1 MIIGNDT
8 KKWADCPKIILILR
22 RIEILEIGGCGLM
35 NNLLKDDFYE
45 YVNGDWMKTAVI
57 PADKP
62 ATGGFQDLVD
72 GIDKLLQTEFKD
84 MLADESKI
92 PQGKMKDV
100 IAYYELAKDYKTR
113 DELGAEPIQPL
124 LSRIRGLKDY
134 EDLNQQLTDWVL
146 EGLPLPFSL
155 NVDQDMKNTQQ
166 NVLFA
171 YPADTILPDKTYYAK
186 EHPQGAKLLEVF
198 AAMTIAVL
206 EKMGHNQK
214 EAQQIT
220 EDALAFDRLIV
231 PHVRSS
237 EENADYSKNY
247 NPRSFTEFC
256 AYAPVLDLKELV
268 ENLIKT
274 TPETI
279 IVTEPDY
286 FDALNTLLTEENF
299 SLLQNWLYIQT
310 ALGYT
315 NLLSEELR
323 QLGGTYSRQLSGA
336 PSAMPQE
343 KAAFYLANGRF
354 SQVVGR
360 FYGTKYFG
368 EKAKQDV
375 ENMVH
380 TMIGIYQD
388 RLEKND
394 WLSKETSAKA
404 ITKLNKLGVQVGY
417 PETIPAFY
425 EKFDTTPKNAGGTL
439 VENSRKFSRIVRE
452 DNFSRYGKSA
462 DRNEWEMSA
471 ATVNAYYHPFKNIIV
486 FPAAILQAPFYSLE
500 QSTSANYGGIGAVIA
515 HEISHAFDNNGAK
528 FDEYGNMNN
537 WWTDTDLAHFETLS
551 AQMIA
556 EFDGIAFAGGTVN
569 GTLTVSENI
578 ADAGGVSC
586 ALAAAKKEAD
596 VAFEDFFVNWAKIWR
611 TKAREQYQ
619 QLLLAIDVHAPAKL
633 RANIQLQNVPEFFE
647 TYGIK
652 EGDGMYKAPEK
663 RVHIW

>member
-1 MIIGNDT
+1 MTVVVIA
-8 KKWADCPKIILILR
+8 KQ
-22 RIEILEIGGCGLM
+22 GGYHLM
-35 NNLLKDDFYE
+35 SNLLKNDFYE

-57 PADKP
+57 PEDKP

-72 GIDKLLQTEFKD
+72 GIDKLLMTEFDD
-84 MLADESKI
+84 MLAEKNNI
-92 PQGKMKDV
+92 PQGKMKDA
-100 IAYYELAKDYKTR
+100 IAYYELANDYAMR
-113 DELGAEPIQPL
+113 DKLGAEPIQEFL
-124 LSRIRGLKDY
+124 AKIAALKGYD
-134 EDLNQQLTDWVL
+134 DLNKQLTDWVL
-146 EGLPLPFSL
+146 DGFALPFAL
-155 NVDQDMKNTQQ
+155 DVDQDMKNTQQ

-171 YPADTILPDKTYYAK
+171 YPADTILPDKTYYEK
-186 EHPQGAKLLEVF
+186 DHPQGEALLKVF
-198 AAMTIAVL
+198 ADMTIRVL
-206 EKMGHNQK
+206 EKMGHSTT
-214 EAQQIT
+214 EAKKIT
-220 EDALAFDRLIV
+220 QDALAFDRLIV
-231 PHVRSS
+231 PNVRSS

-256 AYAPVLDLKELV
+256 AYAPVLDLKDLV
-268 ENLIKT
+268 ETLVNA

-286 FDALNTLLTEENF
+286 FDALNELLTEENF
-299 SLLQNWLYIQT
+299 PLLKNWLYIQT
-310 ALGYT
+310 ALSYT
-315 NLLSEELR
+315 NLLSEDLR
-323 QLGGTYSRQLSGA
+323 QLGGTYARQLSGA
-336 PSAMPQE
+336 PSAMPQK

-354 SQVVGR
+354 SQVVGQ

-368 EKAKQDV
+368 EKAKEDV
-375 ENMVH
+375 KHMVQ

-394 WLSKETSAKA
+394 WLSKETRTKA

-417 PETIPAFY
+417 PDKIPAFY
-425 EKFDTTPKNAGGTL
+425 EKFTTTSKAEGGTL
-439 VENSRKFSRIVRE
+439 VANSRKFSRIVRE
-452 DNFSRYGKSA
+452 DNFSRYGKTA

-537 WWTDTDLAHFETLS
+537 WWTEADLAHFEKL
-551 AQMIA
+551 AAKMIA
-556 EFDGIAFAGGTVN
+556 EFDGIKFAGGKVN

-596 VAFEDFFVNWAKIWR
+596 VSLDDFFTNWAKIWR

-619 QLLLAIDVHAPAKL
+619 QLLLAVDVHAPAKL

-647 TYGIK
+647 TYAITK
-652 EGDGMYKAPEK
+652 GDGMYKAPEE